1 MNTQEQKSL
10 IKSPEY
16 DPFNL
21 ICLIQVIFALILGVV
36 FAIPS
41 YSKMIPTI
49 KLVTIFLTYY
59 TIVLC
64 LDIIMISGSINEKV
78 YIVYY
83 LIEGI
88 LKLIT
93 YAVMFLF
100 IFSRVPVKEVLINT
114 INQSNLASGL
124 FNFVVGFVLLFIP
137 MWVAMGVAIKY
148 KEKNVLKE
156 EMTKHKE
163 KSVLNEDTTKYK
175 GKEEL
180 TKESFVK
187 VYPNV
192 ATRIPRKYL

>member
-1 MNTQEQKSL
+1 
-10 IKSPEY
+10 
-16 DPFNL
+16 
-21 ICLIQVIFALILGVV
+21 
-36 FAIPS
+36 
-41 YSKMIPTI
+41 I

>member
-1 MNTQEQKSL
+1 
-10 IKSPEY
+10 
-16 DPFNL
+16 
-21 ICLIQVIFALILGVV
+21 
-36 FAIPS
+36 
-41 YSKMIPTI
+41 
-49 KLVTIFLTYY
+49 
-59 TIVLC
+59 
-64 LDIIMISGSINEKV
+64 
-78 YIVYY
+78 
-83 LIEGI
+83 
-88 LKLIT
+88 
-93 YAVMFLF
+93 MFLF